1 VTVRAPGASEQRCG
15 HYIYGK
21 EPLDEPLVECCE
33 HLGWCRSWFLGG
45 RDEPSAE
52 GSAEGND
59 GIGAEGPI
67 HYHSVVQ
74 KGFNRDEEEAQALI
88 QS

>member
-1 VTVRAPGASEQRCG
+1 
-15 HYIYGK
+15 
-21 EPLDEPLVECCE
+21 LDEPLVECGE

-67 HYHSVVQ
+67 HYHHSVVQ
-74 KGFNRDEEEAQALI
+74 KDFNRDEEEAQALI
-88 QS
+88 QSYTHL

>member
-1 VTVRAPGASEQRCG
+1 
-15 HYIYGK
+15 
-21 EPLDEPLVECCE
+21 LDEPLVECGE

-52 GSAEGND
+52 GCAEGND

-67 HYHSVVQ
+67 HYHHSVVQ

-88 QS
+88 QSYTHL

>member
-1 VTVRAPGASEQRCG
+1 M
-15 HYIYGK
+15 
-21 EPLDEPLVECCE
+21 DEPLVECGE

-59 GIGAEGPI
+59 GIRAEGPI
-67 HYHSVVQ
+67 QYHHSVVQ

-88 QS
+88 QSYTHL